1 MLARPELSA
10 FAYAGGSLRKAL
22 PTVLVSLLMGCAQLP
37 PTPQDI
43 QAKRFEPV
51 PDKAVIY
58 VVRQPMDSREPGGLL
73 MDNGEQVTTLGG
85 TYYRWEVTPGVHRI
99 LGLNPAN
106 VSLTLSTEPGRI
118 YFLRH
123 TVLGTLR
130 SGPQL
135 AALTPID
142 EALGRSLVLDSQLV
156 R

>member
-1 MLARPELSA
+1 MV
-10 FAYAGGSLRKAL
+10 KAL
-22 PTVLVSLLMGCAQLP
+22 VVLFGVLLAGCAQLP
-37 PTPQDI
+37 PSAQDI

-58 VVRQPMDSREPGGLL
+58 VVRQPMDSQEAGALL
-73 MDNGEQVTTLGG
+73 MDNGEQVTTLAG

-106 VSLTLSTEPGRI
+106 VSLTLNAEPGRI
-118 YFLRH
+118 YFLRQ

-142 EALGRSLVLDSQLV
+142 EALGRRLVSDSQLV

>member
-1 MLARPELSA
+1 MRRALVVL
-10 FAYAGGSLRKAL
+10 FGSLL
-22 PTVLVSLLMGCAQLP
+22 IGCVQLP

-51 PDKAVIY
+51 ADMSVIY
-58 VVRQPMDSREPGGLL
+58 VVRQPMDSREAGALL
-73 MDNGEQVTTLGG
+73 MENGEQVTTLAG
-85 TYYRWEVTPGVHRI
+85 TYYRWEVRPGTHRI
-99 LGLNPAN
+99 LGLTPASA
-106 VSLTLSTEPGRI
+106 SLTLNTEPGKI

-123 TVLGTLR
+123 TVIGTPR
-130 SGPQL
+130 SGALL

>member
-1 MLARPELSA
+1 MNKVLMVVLGLLLA
-10 FAYAGGSLRKAL
+10 
-22 PTVLVSLLMGCAQLP
+22 GCAQLP
-37 PTPQDI
+37 PSAQDI

-58 VVRQPMDSREPGGLL
+58 VVRQPMDSQEPGGLL
-73 MDNGEQVTTLGG
+73 MDNGEQVTTLAG
-85 TYYRWEVTPGVHRI
+85 TYYRWEVSPGMHRI

-142 EALGRSLVLDSQLV
+142 EALGRRLVSDSQLV

>member
-1 MLARPELSA
+1 MR
-10 FAYAGGSLRKAL
+10 RAL
-22 PTVLVSLLMGCAQLP
+22 VVLFGTLLVGCAQLP

-43 QAKRFEPV
+43 QAKRFEPLS
-51 PDKAVIY
+51 DMAVIY
-58 VVRQPMDSREPGGLL
+58 VVRQPMDSHEPGALL
-73 MDNGEQVTTLGG
+73 MENGEQVTTLRG
-85 TYYRWEVTPGVHRI
+85 TYYRWEVRPGMHRI

-106 VSLTLSTEPGRI
+106 VSLSLNTEPGKI

-123 TVLGTLR
+123 TVLGTTR

-142 EALGRSLVLDSQLV
+142 EALGRALVLESQLV